1 MPRSTFLPIYAT
13 QITVK
18 HINHSV
24 LRTLHNGCHKGTCHD
39 QLIFAC
45 KYTHH
50 CVPCG
55 CWPHGIAA
63 NISPMRSS
71 QLKSGSSSCNQKA
84 KGCHTEAWLAKHF
97 GSMCPIAAANMGKLG
112 ADLTHEQCHRGHKL
126 LRSTAV
132 CCMTAW
138 LCGSIAPVILG

>member
-1 MPRSTFLPIYAT
+1 MMPRSTFLPIYAT

-24 LRTLHNGCHKGTCHD
+24 SRTLHNSCHKGTCHD
-39 QLIFAC
+39 QLILLANI
-45 KYTHH
+45 HIIAPA
-50 CVPCG
+50 VD
-55 CWPHGIAA
+55 IAA

-71 QLKSGSSSCNQKA
+71 QLKCGSSSCNQKA
-84 KGCHTEAWLAKHF
+84 KGSHTEAWLAKHF
-97 GSMCPIAAANMGKLG
+97 GSMWPTAAANMSKLG
-112 ADLTHEQCHRGHKL
+112 ADLTHDQCHRGHKL